1 MTNKERV
8 QKFKDLNIAIN
19 CKTKKEARSFIKWC
33 YDNDMIWF
41 SSVEGDTNYYYGE
54 NTCYYYSFHIEFADK
69 KFYKKRGYK
78 IITYEDFMKGHE
90 KNMGSKNKTTNLE
103 WICH

>member
-8 QKFKDLNIAIN
+8 KKFKDLNIAIN

-41 SSVEGDTNYYYGE
+41 SSVEGCTNYYYGE

-90 KNMGSKNKTTNLE
+90 KNMGSKKQNN
-103 WICH
+103 